1 MMENDIIIKHND
13 RILITGASGFIGPK
27 LIEKLLE
34 YGFNKLICFVRPSS
48 DVTKLD
54 IIVHKYR
61 DLDLQII
68 RGNLLVP
75 DDCKRATDGV
85 AIVYHLA
92 VGTGDKSYPNAFLN
106 SVVTTRNLIES
117 LKDNRGLKRFVN
129 VSSFSVYSPI
139 NMRRGALLDESC
151 PLEQEPQLRCEAYCY
166 GKLKQDELVLKYG
179 NNCGLPYVIMRPG
192 VVYGPGKS
200 GLSGRVGT
208 GIFGVYLN
216 LGGSNIIP
224 LTYVDN
230 CADAIALSGFTPRVE
245 GEIFNIV
252 DDDLPTARKLLL
264 LYKKNVRSFTSFY
277 VPHAISYFFC
287 ILWEKYSNWSDG
299 QLPPVFNRR
308 LWAAYWKG
316 NQYSNKKL
324 KNLLGWKQKVPTAVG
339 LKRYFEFCRE
349 LEDVK

>member
-1 MMENDIIIKHND
+1 MTNDIIIKHND

-27 LIEKLLE
+27 LIEKLSE

-54 IIVHKYR
+54 MIAHTNR

-85 AIVYHLA
+85 AVVYHLA

-117 LKDNRGLKRFVN
+117 LKDNRDLKRFVN
-129 VSSFSVYSPI
+129 VSSFSVYSPM
-139 NMRRGALLDESC
+139 NMRRGALLDETC
-151 PLEQEPQLRCEAYCY
+151 PLEPEPQLRCEAYCY
-166 GKLKQDELVLKYG
+166 GKVKQDELVLKYG
-179 NNCGLPYVIMRPG
+179 KKCGLPCVIMRPG

-200 GLSGRVGT
+200 GLTGRVGT
-208 GIFGVYLN
+208 PTFGLYLHF
-216 LGGSNIIP
+216 GGSNEIP

-230 CADAIALSGFTPRVE
+230 CADAIALAGFTPGVE

-252 DDDLPTARKLLL
+252 DDDLPTARKLLR
-264 LYKKNVRSFTSFY
+264 LYKRNVGSFTSVY
-277 VPHAISYFFC
+277 VPHPISYLFC
-287 ILWEKYSNWSDG
+287 FLWEKYSNWSHG

-308 LWAAYWKG
+308 IWAAYWKG
-316 NQYSNKKL
+316 NKYSNKKL
-324 KNLLGWKQKVPTAVG
+324 KRLVQWKQKIPTDMG
-339 LKRYFEFCRE
+339 LKRFFEFCRE
-349 LEDVK
+349 AEDIK